1 MNPLAN
7 IIPAQY
13 RRYVYL
19 AAAAA
24 LFIYGLWQVSAGD
37 VKTFLISLA
46 SALVSGL
53 AASNTPASETEVLD
67 KAVDLVKTEPAVVA
81 DAVESADAVDTLAAA
96 EDPSRYDTVDQVLE
110 DDDLDLEEHPRG
122 FTGH

>member
-7 IIPAQY
+7 VIPAQY

-19 AAAAA
+19 VAAAA

-37 VKTFLISLA
+37 IKTFAISLA

-53 AASNTPASETEVLD
+53 AASNTPASQAEVLD
-67 KAVDLVKTEPAVVA
+67 KAVDLVKAEPAVVA
-81 DAVESADAVDTLAAA
+81 DAVESAEAVDTLAAS
-96 EDPSRYDTVDQVLE
+96 EDPSRYDTTDPQL
-110 DDDLDLEEHPRG
+110 DDDLDEDWHPRG